1 MMSLHKEE
9 ILTQTFTQRE
19 HHVKAAEI
27 RPSTDRG
34 EKAQEDSVLP
44 APWSSSLQI
53 CERMY
58 LCCSFP
64 RLWYFVTA
72 AIATSTL
79 LYCIVI
85 SFCTMWALG
94 EVTAEVGKAG
104 ISWRSKLKESQY
116 LSSSLQTPGPNCC
129 QITQVPQATLCCPF
143 SKCLL
148 TIEWSLCS
156 LESSSWCYMSVY
168 PYILKALWKPLSP
181 TLLIKGLETNI
192 GPLSWVCSWKPIWDS
207 YYNILYKGP
216 HSYAPLPCFGRRKI
230 W

>member
-85 SFCTMWALG
+85 SFCTMWALD

-129 QITQVPQATLCCPF
+129 QINTGSPGYPLLPLLQVFADYRVVTVLLRKFQLMLYVCLSLHFKGTL
-143 SKCLL
+143 K
-148 TIEWSLCS
+148 TIESNSFNKRVGNQYRTLIMSL
-156 LESSSWCYMSVY
+156 L
-168 PYILKALWKPLSP
+168 
-181 TLLIKGLETNI
+181 LETNM
-192 GPLSWVCSWKPIWDS
+192 GL
-207 YYNILYKGP
+207 L
-216 HSYAPLPCFGRRKI
+216 L
-230 W
+230 